1 MQVGYRP
8 QLSKSFDDFHGYM
21 AMYDIGNEDVSLFV
35 NRLVENF
42 HVPYIWIPFVVV
54 LLCIIVKNSKIQASV
69 LTILMIVSISIL
81 ISLVGF
87 SLCGLLTVITYLL
100 CLIKSRQLMFILGIW
115 SIICA
120 YTFWAIGMS
129 MMDICCEMIGGI
141 IIGIL
146 LHILYRYMLRLF
158 SIQANYISS
167 QYTSSGYLVGDISF
181 LHTIMLLTY
190 FFIIILSLIN

>member
-1 MQVGYRP
+1 
-8 QLSKSFDDFHGYM
+8 
-21 AMYDIGNEDVSLFV
+21 
-35 NRLVENF
+35 
-42 HVPYIWIPFVVV
+42 
-54 LLCIIVKNSKIQASV
+54 
-69 LTILMIVSISIL
+69 
-81 ISLVGF
+81 
-87 SLCGLLTVITYLL
+87 
-100 CLIKSRQLMFILGIW
+100 MFILGIW
-115 SIICA
+115 SILCT

>member
-1 MQVGYRP
+1 
-8 QLSKSFDDFHGYM
+8 
-21 AMYDIGNEDVSLFV
+21 MYDIGNEGVSLFV

-42 HVPYIWIPFVVV
+42 QVPYIWIPFVVV
-54 LLCIIVKNSKIQASV
+54 LLYIIVKNSKIQASV
-69 LTILMIVSISIL
+69 LTILMIVLASVFIRL
-81 ISLVGF
+81 MGF
-87 SLCGLLTVITYLL
+87 PLCGLLAVIIYLL

-115 SIICA
+115 SILCA
-120 YTFWAIGMS
+120 YSFLAMGMLS

-167 QYTSSGYLVGDISF
+167 QYTSSGYLVGDISY

-190 FFIIILSLIN
+190 FFIMILSLIN